1 MTYLLTNQ
9 ESERLKFRA
18 LRKEDF
24 DAWVPLFFNKQAAIN
39 LGMDPSNGPE
49 ENCKKWF
56 EKSFYRYKNNL
67 GGVNVLINKTT
78 GNFIGQSGLLIQTVE
93 GKEKLEIGYS
103 ILPKYWGMG
112 YATEAAQ
119 KCKDYAFSNNLTDHL
134 ISMVFVENEASAKVA
149 LKNGMQLE
157 KTIVDFDGMPLHI
170 FGIHKTTWL
179 RSK

>member
-1 MTYLLTNQ
+1 
-9 ESERLKFRA
+9 
-18 LRKEDF
+18 
-24 DAWVPLFFNKQAAIN
+24 
-39 LGMDPSNGPE
+39 
-49 ENCKKWF
+49 
-56 EKSFYRYKNNL
+56 
-67 GGVNVLINKTT
+67 
-78 GNFIGQSGLLIQTVE
+78 
-93 GKEKLEIGYS
+93 KLEIGYS

-134 ISMVFVENEASAKVA
+134 ISMVFVENEASAKLA

-157 KTIVDFDGMPLHI
+157 KTIVDFDGMPLQI